1 MKRINNLLHALM
13 SKKNRPLLLLE
24 GLIMLLKFGNVNENK
39 NLFFI
44 LLLKNYYSIYFN

>member
-39 NLFFI
+39 NLFCYSFVKK
-44 LLLKNYYSIYFN
+44 LLFNLF